1 LYIVPPDV
9 TNGNTALAFKFTY
22 NKRSQ
27 LIKKFT
33 PDAGESEYWYDD
45 RGLQVAF
52 QDANMKAMTPS
63 KYLITEY
70 DNYGWN
76 WGVSHPGLSLLGCI
90 WSHRDFDD
98 IYDVPL
104 DGSHIF
110 YVYDSGDRG
119 CGSRSRI
126 TAKLAEKETVVPFV
140 NPGALIP
147 ITAN

>member
-1 LYIVPPDV
+1 MVK
-9 TNGNTALAFKFTY
+9 TNVFDHHHGRQDSLLSKIKERIAIIKEKGNF
-22 NKRSQ
+22 
-27 LIKKFT
+27 
-33 PDAGESEYWYDD
+33 
-45 RGLQVAF
+45 
-52 QDANMKAMTPS
+52 
-63 KYLITEY
+63 TEY
-70 DNYGWN
+70 DEYGWN

-104 DGSHIF
+104 DGSYIF
-110 YVYDSGDRG
+110 YVYDSGERG